1 MLALQK
7 LCYSGWF
14 WEMVADQEKQS
25 LIYFQTKAGC
35 TWDLHIIGLSPL
47 SLFLFE

>member
-14 WEMVADQEKQS
+14 WKMVANQEKQG

-35 TWDLHIIGLSPL
+35 TWDLHIGLIILFQSL
-47 SLFLFE
+47 SF

>member
-1 MLALQK
+1 MMALQK

-14 WEMVADQEKQS
+14 WKMVADQEKRS

-35 TWDLHIIGLSPL
+35 TWDLHNRITPFESLS
-47 SLFLFE
+47 F